1 MLNIAIFYD
10 EMKGEAMTESD
21 IGSEVRKFSSSE
33 VDAAL
38 VQLTQWKKHEQRDA
52 ITKTFKFKDFKQAFD
67 FMSDVALLA
76 EDMNHHP
83 EWFNVYN
90 RVEVTLATH
99 DVGGVSALDIKM
111 AQHMDEYSG

>member
-1 MLNIAIFYD
+1 MAVFYD
-10 EMKGEAMTESD
+10 EMKGVAMTESD
-21 IGSEVRKFSSSE
+21 IGSEVRKFSSSDI
-33 VDAAL
+33 DAAL
-38 VQLTQWKKHEQRDA
+38 AQLVQWSRHEQKQA
-52 ITKTFKFKDFKQAFD
+52 ITKTFKFKDFKQAFS
-67 FMSDVALLA
+67 FMSYVALLA

-111 AQHMDEYSG
+111 AQHMDAYSGQ